1 MAPGYGDAPSCL
13 PCPGVRLC
21 LNNRCGNAS
30 DDLPQTEK
38 KEHLLVTFEND
49 YSFGACPEVLAALVD
64 TNMEAMTG
72 YGEDPHCARAKELI
86 RQACEAPDADVFLLA
101 GGTQTNQVVLDM
113 LLAPYEGV
121 VAAATGHVACHE
133 AGAIEFGGHKV
144 LTVPGHE
151 GKMHADELE
160 QLIDLFYAD
169 DNHEHMVF
177 PGAAYIS
184 FPTELG
190 TLYSRDE
197 LAAIYEVCQKH
208 EIPLFVDGARL
219 GYALASPECDIT
231 LPQLAQLCDVFY
243 IGGTKVGALCGEA
256 VVFPSGNAPA
266 HPIPRIKQHGALL
279 AKGRLLGVQFEAL
292 FTDGTYVRIARN
304 AIDMAGRLR
313 ALLHERGARW
323 FLESPTNQQ
332 FIILEKGE
340 YERLGKQ
347 ICLSFWDTY
356 DEDHVVVRLATSWAT
371 TQEDL
376 DALAAAL

>member
-1 MAPGYGDAPSCL
+1 M
-13 PCPGVRLC
+13 
-21 LNNRCGNAS
+21 
-30 DDLPQTEK
+30 
-38 KEHLLVTFEND
+38 
-49 YSFGACPEVLAALVD
+49 
-64 TNMEAMTG
+64 
-72 YGEDPHCARAKELI
+72 
-86 RQACEAPDADVFLLA
+86 FLLT

-208 EIPLFVDGARL
+208 EIPLFVEGARL
-219 GYALASPECDIT
+219 AMPW
-231 LPQLAQLCDVFY
+231 
-243 IGGTKVGALCGEA
+243 
-256 VVFPSGNAPA
+256 
-266 HPIPRIKQHGALL
+266 HP
-279 AKGRLLGVQFEAL
+279 
-292 FTDGTYVRIARN
+292 TN
-304 AIDMAGRLR
+304 AISLCRSSPSCAMSFISAEPRWGHY
-313 ALLHERGARW
+313 AAR
-323 FLESPTNQQ
+323 
-332 FIILEKGE
+332 
-340 YERLGKQ
+340 R
-347 ICLSFWDTY
+347 
-356 DEDHVVVRLATSWAT
+356 
-371 TQEDL
+371 
-376 DALAAAL
+376 